1 MKKNPYCLGLFY
13 PQELQEPFEQ
23 EEQPDDRVVPASG
36 FSVPLEQKTENF
48 FFTSFELHRGQMT
61 S

>member
-1 MKKNPYCLGLFY
+1 MRKPPVTGGFY

-23 EEQPDDRVVPASG
+23 EEQLDEADVPARG
-36 FSVPLEQKTENF
+36 FSVPVEQNTENF
-48 FFTSFELHRGQMT
+48 FFTFFELHRRQMT